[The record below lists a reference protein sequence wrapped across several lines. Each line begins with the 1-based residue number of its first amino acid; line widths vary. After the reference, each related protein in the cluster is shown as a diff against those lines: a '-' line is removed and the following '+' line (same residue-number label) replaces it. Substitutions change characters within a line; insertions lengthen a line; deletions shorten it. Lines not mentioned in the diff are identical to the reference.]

1 MLPGNSVQNSVRRV
15 PGEKGPSGGG
25 FARDLFG
32 RAGARPMAPPR
43 PWPVPAPAAAH
54 GPSAGPGVQG
64 ASADRGVGQ
73 NAFMATPR
81 RTGTESSATRA
92 FLLDVTERV
101 MREDGYA
108 AVSSRT
114 VAKSAG
120 VTPALIHY
128 YFPTLDDLF
137 IALFRRGAERNL
149 QRQEVLLASPRPLHE
164 IWGLVT
170 EAARTA
176 LLTEFMALGNHR
188 KIIRD
193 EIAEYS
199 KRSRR

>member
-1 MLPGNSVQNSVRRV
+1 
-15 PGEKGPSGGG
+15 
-25 FARDLFG
+25 
-32 RAGARPMAPPR
+32 
-43 PWPVPAPAAAH
+43 
-54 GPSAGPGVQG
+54 
-64 ASADRGVGQ
+64 
-73 NAFMATPR
+73 MATPR

-92 FLLDVTERV
+92 FLLDVTERI

-137 IALFRRGAERNL
+137 VALFRRGAERNL
-149 QRQEVLLASPRPLHE
+149 ERQEALLASSRPLHE
-164 IWGLVT
+164 VWALVT
-170 EAARTA
+170 DAGRTA

-193 EIAEYS
+193 EIAAYS
-199 KRSRR
+199 KRSRRQLTDLLTSRMAQYEPGLAEIPPPALIFLIGAVSRAFVSEQAIGVSEGHAEMLALVERLLAQLEPGQPAATDGS

>member
-1 MLPGNSVQNSVRRV
+1 
-15 PGEKGPSGGG
+15 
-25 FARDLFG
+25 
-32 RAGARPMAPPR
+32 
-43 PWPVPAPAAAH
+43 
-54 GPSAGPGVQG
+54 
-64 ASADRGVGQ
+64 
-73 NAFMATPR
+73 MATPR

-92 FLLDVTERV
+92 FLLDVTERI

-137 IALFRRGAERNL
+137 VALFRRGAERNL
-149 QRQEVLLASPRPLHE
+149 ERQEVLLASSQPLHE
-164 IWGLVT
+164 VWALVT
-170 EAARTA
+170 DAARTA

-199 KRSRR
+199 QRSRRQLTDLLTSRMAQYGPGLAEIPPPALIFLIGAVSRAFVSEQAIGVSEGHAEMLALVERLLARLEPRQPTASDGS

>member
-1 MLPGNSVQNSVRRV
+1 
-15 PGEKGPSGGG
+15 
-25 FARDLFG
+25 
-32 RAGARPMAPPR
+32 
-43 PWPVPAPAAAH
+43 
-54 GPSAGPGVQG
+54 
-64 ASADRGVGQ
+64 
-73 NAFMATPR
+73 MATPR

-92 FLLDVTERV
+92 FLLDVTERI

-137 IALFRRGAERNL
+137 VALFRRGAERNL
-149 QRQEVLLASPRPLHE
+149 ERQEVLLASSQPLHE
-164 IWGLVT
+164 IWALVT
-170 EAARTA
+170 DAARTA

-199 KRSRR
+199 KRSRRQLTDLLTSRMAQYEPGLAEIPPPALIFLIGAVSRAFVSEQAIGVSEGHAEMLELVERLLARLEPRQPTASDGS